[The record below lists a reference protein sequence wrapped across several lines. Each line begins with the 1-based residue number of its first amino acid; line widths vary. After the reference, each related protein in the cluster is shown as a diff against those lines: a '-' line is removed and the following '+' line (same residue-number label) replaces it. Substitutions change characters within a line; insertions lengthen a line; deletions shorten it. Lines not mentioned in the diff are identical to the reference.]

1 MSSRRTRIGTG
12 TGPGL
17 IAFCCSQCGTRVSG
31 CICVLLWHQLK
42 HYNVIIK
49 MTNRITHDGKRNSR
63 WMWAESNCTVAIRA
77 AEGWYRLPICRGDRL
92 KQFANCATYSN
103 CLCATV
109 LILCKPTN
117 DSQVSRAL
125 QQKQSVAS
133 VTRCVVVRRWQVQ
146 PLIEITTHPPVWHN
160 PLVMSPLVAY
170 YRALRQ
176 LSVDFK
182 GLPTSISSHHDK
194 RKENNTNYGH
204 FAYVARRLPFPF
216 FQFLPTHTR
225 SLGKKF

>member
-1 MSSRRTRIGTG
+1 MKGNRKAGGHFRHVIQGTSIGTG

-63 WMWAESNCTVAIRA
+63 WMWAESNCTVATRA
-77 AEGWYRLPICRGDRL
+77 VCLPGPEGLVSDRL

-117 DSQVSRAL
+117 DSQVSRVATATECG
-125 QQKQSVAS
+125 KCDKVRRRPTVAS
-133 VTRCVVVRRWQVQ
+133 ATLDRNH
-146 PLIEITTHPPVWHN
+146 HPP
-160 PLVMSPLVAY
+160 PCVAQPPCNEP
-170 YRALRQ
+170 AC
-176 LSVDFK
+176 
-182 GLPTSISSHHDK
+182 
-194 RKENNTNYGH
+194 
-204 FAYVARRLPFPF
+204 RL
-216 FQFLPTHTR
+216 L
-225 SLGKKF
+225 